1 MAQLVGFILVLV
13 MDLFRDENG
22 EPKDNLYKALIFQAA
37 IAGICF
43 FFSMI
48 FNGPMARTEA
58 LKVQEKA
65 AQSEFITNNTTM
77 SRYHYD
83 SADTM
88 PTIKGDQV
96 QDQQHYKQEV

>member
-1 MAQLVGFILVLV
+1 
-13 MDLFRDENG
+13 MDLFRDVNG

-37 IAGICF
+37 IAGVCF
-43 FFSMI
+43 FFSVI

-65 AQSEFITNNTTM
+65 AATTAAQSEIIANGTAM

-88 PTIKGDQV
+88 QTLTEANQARN
-96 QDQQHYKQEV
+96 QHHCKEEV

>member
-1 MAQLVGFILVLV
+1 
-13 MDLFRDENG
+13 MDLFRDVNG

-37 IAGICF
+37 IAGVCF
-43 FFSMI
+43 FFSII

-65 AQSEFITNNTTM
+65 AAIAAQSEIIASGTAM

-88 PTIKGDQV
+88 QTLTEANQART
-96 QDQQHYKQEV
+96 QHHCKEEV